1 MHFVITQHSNEGKSI
16 LNRFKQDMTTDDRDE
31 LLQSALVKMFD
42 TQIELRKQIGNLV
55 GVALTSALI
64 SERSNKE
71 LTKIMKQSS
80 RRR

>member
-1 MHFVITQHSNEGKSI
+1 
-16 LNRFKQDMTTDDRDE
+16 MTTDDRVE

-64 SERSNKE
+64 SEKSNKE